1 MDSNYD
7 YKNKTSNNRESN
19 FEQDS
24 EDILRQIS
32 QITPSDDKSFDS
44 PVVFTKTH
52 TIFNDYNVD
61 YNQLAKENNLNSF
74 CIFDD
79 KYSKKNSSIIKNESF
94 LEENEMLINTKQL
107 TLNQKL
113 KYLCS
118 LIQISN
124 INLRKYDDLKKFN
137 KYLVDK
143 NNILN
148 IFEPI
153 NLLFNII
160 NELIFVIQKELR
172 NNDILMK
179 ECKRLRYTRNENE
192 RQIYKLNLYLKD
204 KDKELNELRSLKN
217 DELFKYNSNEI
228 NILKNENKELYK
240 KINTYKLQIKKS
252 ESKNKD
258 MKQRLK
264 SFETEKLKFR
274 KSSNFNNISK
284 SKSNNNFIPNIH
296 TFNNINS
303 INQNNTD
310 MYCSLKKGNSNISQN
325 SEINRKRNF
334 SASKALTFK
343 HLSQNNLTNDN
354 NNNSIINNNNN
365 NNNYNNNYNNNSN
378 KKNNNNQ
385 NNDNGRSIIANLMFL
400 LKEINELLNIYN
412 SSLSKIKINTNI
424 NINNN
429 SNNNIKNEDDQVF
442 IDNDNMKIINNDFV
456 NKINNVIQNI
466 EKYMKEEN
474 KNKINNDKKIIYVN
488 TSKWKFRKRNNT
500 KNELKKIIN
509 NNEENENDNIPLTS
523 FNNKNSSHK
532 INLRIIDKIKDF
544 KKDDEFSIKTI
555 DYNSNSIC
563 ASSEINYPFKLELK

>member
-1 MDSNYD
+1 MDTNYD
-7 YKNKTSNNRESN
+7 YKNKTNNNRESN

-32 QITPSDDKSFDS
+32 QITPCDDKSFDS
-44 PVVFTKTH
+44 PVVFTKTN

-74 CIFDD
+74 SIFDE
-79 KYSKKNSSIIKNESF
+79 KYNKKNSSIIKNESF
-94 LEENEMLINTKQL
+94 FEENEMLINTKQL

-143 NNILN
+143 SNILN

-153 NLLFNII
+153 NILFNII

-172 NNDILMK
+172 NNDMLMK

-192 RQIYKLNLYLKD
+192 KQIYKLNLYLKD

-228 NILKNENKELYK
+228 SILKNENKELYK

-274 KSSNFNNISK
+274 EPSNFNNISK
-284 SKSNNNFIPNIH
+284 SKPNNFIPNIH

-310 MYCSLKKGNSNISQN
+310 MYCSLKKRNSNISQN
-325 SEINRKRNF
+325 REINRKRNF

-354 NNNSIINNNNN
+354 YNNSLINNNNN
-365 NNNYNNNYNNNSN
+365 NNNSN

-412 SSLSKIKINTNI
+412 SSLSKIKINN

-429 SNNNIKNEDDQVF
+429 NNNNIKNEDDQVF

-456 NKINNVIQNI
+456 NKINNVIHNI
-466 EKYMKEEN
+466 EKYMKEDN

-500 KNELKKIIN
+500 KNEIKKVIS
-509 NNEENENDNIPLTS
+509 NNEENENDNSALTS
-523 FNNKNSSHK
+523 FSNKNASHK
-532 INLRIIDKIKDF
+532 INLRIIDKINDF
-544 KKDDEFSIKTI
+544 KKDDEYSIKNME
-555 DYNSNSIC
+555 YNSNSIC
-563 ASSEINYPFKLELK
+563 TSSEINYPFKLELK

>member
-1 MDSNYD
+1 MDTNYD
-7 YKNKTSNNRESN
+7 YKNKTNNNRESN

-32 QITPSDDKSFDS
+32 QITPCDDKSFDS
-44 PVVFTKTH
+44 PVVFTKTN

-74 CIFDD
+74 SIFDE
-79 KYSKKNSSIIKNESF
+79 KYNKKNSSIIKNESF
-94 LEENEMLINTKQL
+94 FEENEMLINTKQL

-153 NLLFNII
+153 NILFNII

-172 NNDILMK
+172 NNDMLMK

-192 RQIYKLNLYLKD
+192 KQIYKLNLYLKD

-228 NILKNENKELYK
+228 SILKNENKELYK

-274 KSSNFNNISK
+274 EPSNFNNISK
-284 SKSNNNFIPNIH
+284 SKPNNFIPNIH

-310 MYCSLKKGNSNISQN
+310 MYCSLKKRNSNISQN
-325 SEINRKRNF
+325 REINRKRNF

-354 NNNSIINNNNN
+354 YNNSLINNNN
-365 NNNYNNNYNNNSN
+365 NNNSN

-412 SSLSKIKINTNI
+412 SSLSKIKINNNI
-424 NINNN
+424 N
-429 SNNNIKNEDDQVF
+429 
-442 IDNDNMKIINNDFV
+442 
-456 NKINNVIQNI
+456 
-466 EKYMKEEN
+466 
-474 KNKINNDKKIIYVN
+474 
-488 TSKWKFRKRNNT
+488 
-500 KNELKKIIN
+500 
-509 NNEENENDNIPLTS
+509 
-523 FNNKNSSHK
+523 
-532 INLRIIDKIKDF
+532 
-544 KKDDEFSIKTI
+544 
-555 DYNSNSIC
+555 
-563 ASSEINYPFKLELK
+563 

>member
-1 MDSNYD
+1 MDTNYD
-7 YKNKTSNNRESN
+7 YKNKTNNNRESN

-32 QITPSDDKSFDS
+32 QITPCDDKSFDS
-44 PVVFTKTH
+44 PVVFTKTN

-74 CIFDD
+74 SIFDE
-79 KYSKKNSSIIKNESF
+79 KYNKKNSSIIKNESF
-94 LEENEMLINTKQL
+94 FEENEMLINTKQL

-143 NNILN
+143 SNILN

-153 NLLFNII
+153 NILFNII

-172 NNDILMK
+172 NNDMLMK

-192 RQIYKLNLYLKD
+192 KQIYKLNLYLKD

-228 NILKNENKELYK
+228 SILKNENKELYK

-274 KSSNFNNISK
+274 EPSNFNNISK
-284 SKSNNNFIPNIH
+284 SKPNNFIPNIH

-310 MYCSLKKGNSNISQN
+310 MYCSLKKRNSNISQN
-325 SEINRKRNF
+325 REINRKRNF

-354 NNNSIINNNNN
+354 YNNSLINNNN
-365 NNNYNNNYNNNSN
+365 NNNSN

-412 SSLSKIKINTNI
+412 SSLSKIKINN

-429 SNNNIKNEDDQVF
+429 NNNNIKNEDDQVF

-456 NKINNVIQNI
+456 NKINNVIHNI
-466 EKYMKEEN
+466 EKYMKEDN

-500 KNELKKIIN
+500 KNEIKKVIS
-509 NNEENENDNIPLTS
+509 NNEENENDNSALTS
-523 FNNKNSSHK
+523 FSNKNASHK
-532 INLRIIDKIKDF
+532 INLRIIDKINDF
-544 KKDDEFSIKTI
+544 KKDDEYSIKNME
-555 DYNSNSIC
+555 YNSNSIC
-563 ASSEINYPFKLELK
+563 TSSEINYPFKLELK

>member
-1 MDSNYD
+1 MDTNYD
-7 YKNKTSNNRESN
+7 YKNKTNNNRESN

-32 QITPSDDKSFDS
+32 QITPCDDKSFDS
-44 PVVFTKTH
+44 PVVFTKTN

-74 CIFDD
+74 SIFDE
-79 KYSKKNSSIIKNESF
+79 KYNKKNSSIIKNESF
-94 LEENEMLINTKQL
+94 FEENEMLINTKQL

-153 NLLFNII
+153 NILFNII

-172 NNDILMK
+172 NNDMLMK

-192 RQIYKLNLYLKD
+192 KQIYKLNLYLKD

-228 NILKNENKELYK
+228 SILKNENKELYK

-274 KSSNFNNISK
+274 EPSNFNNISK
-284 SKSNNNFIPNIH
+284 SKPNNFIPNIH

-310 MYCSLKKGNSNISQN
+310 MYCSLKKRNSNISQN
-325 SEINRKRNF
+325 REINRKRNF

-354 NNNSIINNNNN
+354 YNNSLINNNN
-365 NNNYNNNYNNNSN
+365 NNNSN

-412 SSLSKIKINTNI
+412 SSLSKIKINN

-429 SNNNIKNEDDQVF
+429 NNNNIKNEDDQVF

-456 NKINNVIQNI
+456 NKINNVIHNI
-466 EKYMKEEN
+466 EKYMKEDN

-500 KNELKKIIN
+500 KNEIKKVIS
-509 NNEENENDNIPLTS
+509 NNEENENDNSALTS
-523 FNNKNSSHK
+523 FSNKNASHK
-532 INLRIIDKIKDF
+532 INLRIIDKINDF
-544 KKDDEFSIKTI
+544 KKDDEYSIKNME
-555 DYNSNSIC
+555 YNSNSIC
-563 ASSEINYPFKLELK
+563 TSTEINYPFKLELK

>member
-1 MDSNYD
+1 MDTNYD
-7 YKNKTSNNRESN
+7 YKNKTNNNRESN

-32 QITPSDDKSFDS
+32 QITPCDDKSFDS
-44 PVVFTKTH
+44 PVVFTKTN

-74 CIFDD
+74 SIFDE
-79 KYSKKNSSIIKNESF
+79 KYNKKNSSIIKNESF
-94 LEENEMLINTKQL
+94 FEENEMLINTKQL

-143 NNILN
+143 SNILN

-153 NLLFNII
+153 NILFNII

-172 NNDILMK
+172 NNDMLMK

-192 RQIYKLNLYLKD
+192 KQIYKLNLYLKD

-228 NILKNENKELYK
+228 SILKNENKELYK

-274 KSSNFNNISK
+274 EPSNFNNISK
-284 SKSNNNFIPNIH
+284 SKPNNFIPNIH
-296 TFNNINS
+296 TFNSINS

-310 MYCSLKKGNSNISQN
+310 MYCSLKKRNSNISQN
-325 SEINRKRNF
+325 REINRKRNF

-354 NNNSIINNNNN
+354 YNNSLINNNN
-365 NNNYNNNYNNNSN
+365 NNNSN

-412 SSLSKIKINTNI
+412 SSLSKIKINN

-429 SNNNIKNEDDQVF
+429 NNNNIKNEDDQVF

-456 NKINNVIQNI
+456 NKINNVIHNI
-466 EKYMKEEN
+466 EKYMKEDN

-500 KNELKKIIN
+500 KNEIKKVIS
-509 NNEENENDNIPLTS
+509 NNEENENDNSALTS
-523 FNNKNSSHK
+523 FSNKNASHK
-532 INLRIIDKIKDF
+532 INLRIIDKINDF
-544 KKDDEFSIKTI
+544 KKDDEYSIKNME
-555 DYNSNSIC
+555 YNSNSIC
-563 ASSEINYPFKLELK
+563 TSSEINYPFKLELK